1 MNMYHKQAQCDI
13 LLQSHMPWL
22 IDQII
27 ESKYASIFFP
37 GLSHMNLSIHP
48 TEYLRTPHRRIII
61 YPKASWFTLH
71 YSYLGEKDIYTFDE
85 YKVVLEEVKN
95 LLLELME
102 RLEKWKVEN
111 RII

>member
-1 MNMYHKQAQCDI
+1 
-13 LLQSHMPWL
+13 
-22 IDQII
+22 
-27 ESKYASIFFP
+27 
-37 GLSHMNLSIHP
+37 MNLSIHP

-111 RII
+111 QTM